1 MAPFVYICSTQRRPT
16 ASNRVAVRPRH
27 CGHGW
32 QCPPFILIRAF
43 SCPVPR
49 VMETQHK
56 ELGLGKLDSHPQR
69 THAQRTHVK
78 LRGINERTYYGLQT
92 TAAKRRLLV
101 SLVANLVLMS
111 TRSITFFRN
120 KCGRDDDGRGP
131 LVGAKP
137 CERQLGTVLVYDG
150 LPNTA
155 MFVFAHFAA
164 DGTN

>member
-1 MAPFVYICSTQRRPT
+1 
-16 ASNRVAVRPRH
+16 
-27 CGHGW
+27 
-32 QCPPFILIRAF
+32 
-43 SCPVPR
+43 
-49 VMETQHK
+49 METQHK

-120 KCGRDDDGRGP
+120 KCGRADDGRGP

-150 LPNTA
+150 LPITA
-155 MFVFAHFAA
+155 MFVFAPFAA
-164 DGTN
+164 HGSD

>member
-1 MAPFVYICSTQRRPT
+1 
-16 ASNRVAVRPRH
+16 
-27 CGHGW
+27 
-32 QCPPFILIRAF
+32 
-43 SCPVPR
+43 
-49 VMETQHK
+49 METQHK
-56 ELGLGKLDSHPQR
+56 ELDLGKLDSHPQR

-120 KCGRDDDGRGP
+120 KCGRADDGRGP

-150 LPNTA
+150 LPITA
-155 MFVFAHFAA
+155 MFVFAPFAA